1 MPVAPGPGQRF
12 RLHPIGSPSPE
23 HVYDAELQAVVAQV
37 SSELKVPVSLVTLVL
52 ARAQLFRAAVGLPLE
67 LAAANATGRS
77 FSFCQFVV
85 DRKEPLVVEDAT
97 LDPSLPQHLVREFG
111 IRAYAGMPVSV
122 DGNVVGALCAIDTQP
137 RAFAE
142 GDLVLLER
150 LAERV
155 SLRLGA
161 IESLRRSREA
171 QAVAGEPAFQ
181 ESRNALF
188 ALTGLQYEAR
198 HAMASLQPVFSVLRS
213 NTLDLRGKLQA
224 LRSLDDALTAFDDLE
239 KVLIHMEASE
249 FRLREQLLALEQLIA
264 EPSRV
269 TRVDTLVATAERLL
283 HHEAKVHAGLRV
295 QLDEAVAARQV
306 RRAPFLPALVSTV
319 RTVFEFRRPTSS
331 SRSLGSSAPPGDVSP
346 LVVRFA
352 VDGNSV
358 VTSIECDIHASDE
371 LEAIRARL
379 EASTSVFEGTRF
391 ELRGFDVCMI
401 SAIAA

>member
-1 MPVAPGPGQRF
+1 MALSVPP
-12 RLHPIGSPSPE
+12 PE
-23 HVYDAELQAVVAQV
+23 HVYDAELQAVVSQV
-37 SSELKVPVSLVTLVL
+37 SAELKVPVSLVTLVL
-52 ARAQLFRAAVGLPLE
+52 ARAQLFRAAVGLPPE

-77 FSFCQFVV
+77 VSFCQFVV
-85 DRKEPLVVEDAT
+85 DRKQPLLVEDAQR
-97 LDPSLPQHLVREFG
+97 DPSLPQHLVSGFG
-111 IRAYAGMPVSV
+111 IRAYAGMPVTV
-122 DGNVVGALCAIDTQP
+122 DGSVVGALCAIDTQP
-137 RAFAE
+137 RAFSGSELA
-142 GDLVLLER
+142 LLER

-161 IESLRRSREA
+161 IESLRRTREA

-181 ESRNALF
+181 ESRNALS

-198 HAMASLQPVFSVLRS
+198 HAMASLRPVFNVLRS
-213 NTLDLRGKLQA
+213 ESLDLRGKLQA
-224 LRSLDDALTAFDDLE
+224 LRSLDDAIGAFDDLE

-249 FRLREQLLALEQLIA
+249 FRLQEQLLALEQLVA

-269 TRVDTLVATAERLL
+269 VPLGALVATAERLL

-295 QLDEAVAARQV
+295 HLADDVAARQV

-331 SRSLGSSAPPGDVSP
+331 ARSLGSSTPPGDVSP

-352 VDGNSV
+352 VEGGSV
-358 VTSIECDIHASDE
+358 VTSVECDLHASEE

-379 EASTSVFEGTRF
+379 EGSTSVFEGTRF
-391 ELRGFDVCMI
+391 ELRGFDVCML
-401 SAIAA
+401 SVIAS

>member
-1 MPVAPGPGQRF
+1 M
-12 RLHPIGSPSPE
+12 HPTGSPAPE

-37 SSELKVPVSLVTLVL
+37 SAELKVPVSLVTLVL
-52 ARAQLFRAAVGLPLE
+52 ERTQLFRAAVGLPAE
-67 LAAANATGRS
+67 LAVANATGRS
-77 FSFCQFVV
+77 VSFCQFVV
-85 DRKEPLVVEDAT
+85 DRKAPLVVEDAE
-97 LDPSLPQHLVREFG
+97 LDSSLPQHLVREFG

-122 DGNVVGALCAIDTQP
+122 DGTVVGALCAIDTQP
-137 RAFAE
+137 RTFAR
-142 GDLVLLER
+142 GDVELLGR

-155 SLRLGA
+155 SVRLAA
-161 IESLRRSREA
+161 IEGLRRTREA

-198 HAMASLQPVFSVLRS
+198 HAMASLRPVFNVLRS
-213 NTLDLRGKLQA
+213 EALDLRAKVQA
-224 LRSLDDALTAFDDLE
+224 LRSLDDAIQAFDDLE

-249 FRLREQLLALEQLIA
+249 FRLQEQLLALEQLIA

-295 QLDEAVAARQV
+295 HLDDAVAARQV
-306 RRAPFLPALVSTV
+306 RRAPFLPALVSTI

-331 SRSLGSSAPPGDVSP
+331 SRSLGSSTPPGDLSP

-352 VDGNSV
+352 VEGFSV
-358 VTSIECDIHASDE
+358 VTSVECDIHASDE

-379 EASTSVFEGTRF
+379 ESSTSVFEGTRF
-391 ELRGFDVCMI
+391 ELRGFDVCML
-401 SAIAA
+401 SAIAV